1 MLNLESRTSANSN
14 AYQHILGKIK
24 IFVVAA
30 TMLIKTHFTNEC
42 DCQNEYMYF

>member
-1 MLNLESRTSANSN
+1 MLNLESRTSANSK
-14 AYQHILGKIK
+14 AYQNVSVKIK

-42 DCQNEYMYF
+42 DCQNAYM